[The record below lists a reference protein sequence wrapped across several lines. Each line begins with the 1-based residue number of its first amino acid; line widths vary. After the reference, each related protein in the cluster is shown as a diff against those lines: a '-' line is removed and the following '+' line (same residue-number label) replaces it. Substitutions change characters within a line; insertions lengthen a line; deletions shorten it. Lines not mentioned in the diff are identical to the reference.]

1 MTRVVAPARLHFGLL
16 RTSPDPVTGHFGGC
30 GLMIDQPQT
39 IVTAELSDTWI
50 ASGPDAE
57 RALAFAQRVTSQCH
71 NIVVEQVPP
80 AHCGLGTGTALALAV
95 GKAVAPQLATTE
107 LARLTGRG
115 GRSRVGL
122 TGFDTGGFVSESYEH
137 DTAISFLWPRGWR
150 VLVLVPEIEPRWHG
164 SVESDA
170 FQQLTQTLTTSAVQ
184 MELEDLLE
192 AMLLERRHRSS
203 FTFFSDALFKYNRI
217 SGGLFQEVQ
226 GGHYAHP
233 VIASLVDELRLMG
246 VVGVGQSSWGPGVFA
261 ICQSE
266 AEAQR
271 VFTAIEPFTPW
282 RYRTITTG
290 AKSGAVI
297 TPSSRP

>member
-16 RTSPDPVTGHFGGC
+16 RSSPHPVTRHFGGC
-30 GLMIDQPQT
+30 GLMIDRPQT
-39 IVTAELSDTWI
+39 IVTAEPSEVWS

-57 RALAFAQRVTSQCH
+57 RALALAQRVTTRCH
-71 NIVVEQVPP
+71 TIVVEQVPP

-95 GKAVAPQLATTE
+95 GKAVAPELETAE

-122 TGFDTGGFVSESYEH
+122 TGFDTGGYITELSGNDSPL
-137 DTAISFLWPRGWR
+137 SQRWPIDWR
-150 VLVLVPEIEPRWHG
+150 VMVLVPEIEPCWHG
-164 SVESDA
+164 HVETVA
-170 FQQLTQTLTTSAVQ
+170 FQKLLQSHANQTHQDEMESCLKLMAFAVKGTAF
-184 MELEDLLE
+184 D
-192 AMLLERRHRSS
+192 
-203 FTFFSDALFKYNRI
+203 TFSDQLFKYNRL
-217 SGGLFQEVQ
+217 SGSLFQSVQ

-261 ICQSE
+261 ICRSE
-266 AEAQR
+266 AEAQD

-282 RYRTITTG
+282 QYRTVTTG
-290 AKSGAVI
+290 ASNGAVLQ
-297 TPSSRP
+297 SRLTN

>member
-16 RTSPDPVTGHFGGC
+16 RSSPHPVTGHFGGC

-39 IVTAELSDTWI
+39 IVTAVPSDTWS

-57 RALAFAQRVTSQCH
+57 RALAFAQRVTAHCH

-95 GKAVAPQLATTE
+95 GKAVAPELATPE

-122 TGFDTGGFVSESYEH
+122 TGFDSGGYITELPSNHSPR
-137 DTAISFLWPRGWR
+137 TIAWPVQWPL
-150 VLVLVPEIEPRWHG
+150 LVLVPEIEPRWHG
-164 SVESDA
+164 SVETEA
-170 FQQLTQTLTTSAVQ
+170 FQNLLGSGANQLQQ
-184 MELEDLLE
+184 DEMEASLKIM
-192 AMLLERRHRSS
+192 ATAIVCASFKAFSER
-203 FTFFSDALFKYNRI
+203 LFHYNRL
-217 SGGLFQEVQ
+217 SGSLFQAVQ

-271 VFTAIEPFTPW
+271 VFTAIEPFTRW

-290 AKSGAVI
+290 AAHGAVLS
-297 TPSSRP
+297 T

>member
-16 RTSPDPVTGHFGGC
+16 RNSPHPVTGHFGGC

-39 IVTAELSDTWI
+39 IVTAEPSEVWS

-57 RALAFAQRVTSQCH
+57 RALALAQRVTTRCH
-71 NIVVEQVPP
+71 TIVVEQVPP

-95 GKAVAPQLATTE
+95 GKAVAPELETAE

-122 TGFDTGGFVSESYEH
+122 TGFDRGGYIMERATKDNPVRCS
-137 DTAISFLWPRGWR
+137 WPDDWR
-150 VLVLVPEIEPRWHG
+150 VLVLVPEIEPNWHG
-164 SVESDA
+164 SVETEA
-170 FQQLTQTLTTSAVQ
+170 FQTLNQAPVPHKVQ
-184 MELEDLLE
+184 VDLSLCLQW
-192 AMLLERRHRSS
+192 MLAYVHGQD
-203 FTFFSDALFKYNRI
+203 FGQFSRDLYRYNRL

-233 VIASLVDELRLMG
+233 IIASLVDELRLMG

-261 ICQSE
+261 ICRSE
-266 AEAQR
+266 AEALD
-271 VFTAIEPFTPW
+271 VFAAIAPFTPW
-282 RYRTITTG
+282 RYRTVTTG
-290 AKSGAVI
+290 ATHGAAI